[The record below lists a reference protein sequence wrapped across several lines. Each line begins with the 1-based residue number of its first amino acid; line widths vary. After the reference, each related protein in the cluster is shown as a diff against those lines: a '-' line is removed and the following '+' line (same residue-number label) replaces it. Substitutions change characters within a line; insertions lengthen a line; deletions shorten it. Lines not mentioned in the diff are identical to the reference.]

1 MTKHKKLI
9 TFIFMVVLILAWL
22 AYGIF
27 LGDPADMRI
36 EASTL

>member
-1 MTKHKKLI
+1 MSKHRKLI
-9 TFIFMVVLILAWL
+9 TFIFMVVMILASL
-22 AYGIF
+22 VYGIF